1 MDISQ
6 LSQYGRAVHV
16 LIGSGTRAEAEQA
29 AERLAADG
37 AWDLCGPL
45 LIAASE
51 LGARVLVAKLLEV
64 DQYAPLACAAAMR
77 RQQKRAEVMSKKVA
91 MARRVF
97 RDLDTETDQKG
108 VPDHI
113 QAELDDLA
121 ATAEESREIADRREA
136 ERDACPVRALIV
148 NELNDRMLKSDAA
161 LDAMVS
167 VVRASAFEDTRRS
180 AALKIV
186 THPNALQR
194 LEAANRLDDLVA
206 IALAARLDSAAET
219 VAALLTARVDGIIA
233 GKSKAALKLLLKH
246 HPDAAVREKVNEAL
260 R

>member
-6 LSQYGRAVHV
+6 LSEYGRVVHV
-16 LIGSGTRAEAEQA
+16 LIGSGTRAEVEKAV
-29 AERLAADG
+29 ERLAADG

-51 LGARVLVAKLLEV
+51 LGARVLVAKLLEAEM
-64 DQYAPLACAAAMR
+64 YPPLACAAAMR
-77 RQQKRAEVMSKKVA
+77 RQHKRAEVMTKKVA

-136 ERDACPVRALIV
+136 ERDACPVRALII
-148 NELNDRMLKSDAA
+148 NELSDRMLKSDAA

-167 VVRASAFEDTRRS
+167 AVRASAFEDTRRS

-186 THPNALQR
+186 THPNALKR
-194 LEAANRLDDLVA
+194 LQAAGRVDDLVA

-219 VAALLTARVDGIIA
+219 VAKLLTTNVDDIIA
-233 GKSKAALKLLLKH
+233 HKSRAALKLLLKH
-246 HPDAAVREKVNEAL
+246 HPDAEVREKANEAL